1 MLKSFAEL
9 CGQAHFNMRRVVVV
23 EEESAFKQWFAAQE
37 SLYKKQVTTAEK
49 AAPAP
54 ADTYN
59 TTQATQEKKP
69 TENTKKLSS
78 L

>member
-1 MLKSFAEL
+1 
-9 CGQAHFNMRRVVVV
+9 MRRVVVV

-54 ADTYN
+54 ADTDN